1 MHAHDGTVIE
11 SKGDLSDT
19 DCIRRY
25 GVAYLRN
32 EQDDDLDALGVH
44 FDNFY
49 LESSLYASG
58 RVQAAVQSM
67 IDSGRTEER
76 DGALWLKTT
85 ECEDLGIH
93 DDKNRVMRK
102 VDGTFTYFVP
112 DVATTLPSSSAASPS
127 RQHSGSDHHARLPA
141 SAAAFSAARSP
152 VR

>member
-1 MHAHDGTVIE
+1 MLANLLATQGWKVTREFYYNDAGVQIGNLAESIRLRARELKGEAVELPENAYHGEYVIAIARDYLDCKPVHAHDGTVIE

-58 RVQAAVQSM
+58 RVQAA
-67 IDSGRTEER
+67 
-76 DGALWLKTT
+76 
-85 ECEDLGIH
+85 
-93 DDKNRVMRK
+93 
-102 VDGTFTYFVP
+102 P
-112 DVATTLPSSSAASPS
+112 
-127 RQHSGSDHHARLPA
+127 
-141 SAAAFSAARSP
+141 RSP
-152 VR
+152 